1 MQVKQSPNILNWYQF
16 KKEDLVLIIGNE
28 IEEVAKML
36 KEKCKKVKTIGNTKI
51 EEYNENFL
59 YDYIILIGI
68 NEKAKELTNGNL
80 KLTRCN

>member
-51 EEYNENFL
+51 EEYNEDFL

-80 KLTRCN
+80 KLARYN